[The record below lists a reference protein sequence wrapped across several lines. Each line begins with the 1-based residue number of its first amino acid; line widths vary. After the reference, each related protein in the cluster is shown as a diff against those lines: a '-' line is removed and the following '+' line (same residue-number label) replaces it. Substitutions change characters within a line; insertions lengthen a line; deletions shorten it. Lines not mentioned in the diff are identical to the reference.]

1 MLHKIFYEF
10 MSTCLDVSDSFLTP
24 WTEDRQA
31 PLSMRFPRLLQW
43 AMISCSMASSL
54 PRDRACVSFISC
66 ITGRLSLNPLRTP
79 QIYINLSACRTY
91 RGGTER

>member
-1 MLHKIFYEF
+1 MFYEF
-10 MSTCLDVSDSFLTP
+10 MSSCLDVSDSFLTP
-24 WTEDRQA
+24 WTRDRQD

-43 AMISCSMASSL
+43 AAISCSMASSL
-54 PRDRACVSFISC
+54 PRDRACVSC
-66 ITGRLSLNPLRTP
+66 ITGRLSLNHLRTP